1 VDFTIPPEEL
11 SMPGSIARIREICL
25 ALPEA
30 VEKPF
35 GGHTDP
41 AFRVR
46 DKIFAVVSRP
56 FEHVSLTCKGP
67 PGAQEILIGSDAER
81 YFRPPYTG
89 HRGWVGVRL
98 DLPIDWP
105 IVEDIIR
112 DSYRMT
118 APKRLANLVP

>member
-1 VDFTIPPEEL
+1 
-11 SMPGSIARIREICL
+11 MPGAIERVREICL

-46 DKIFAVVSRP
+46 DKIFAIISRP
-56 FEHVSLTCKGP
+56 FEHVCLTTKGA
-67 PGAQEILIGSDAER
+67 PGAQDILVGSDSER

-98 DLPIDWP
+98 DIPIDWE
-105 IVEDIIR
+105 VVTDLVR
-112 DSYRMT
+112 DSYRLT
-118 APKRLANLVP
+118 APKSLARLL